1 MNKRLIM
8 KLMGRLLLMEAVL
21 MLPSLLVS
29 LIYGQG
35 DSMAFVYA
43 MLITAAI
50 LDRCGKPAEL
60 RLQWGQYLLQ
70 QIQPLLH
77 VQADNLW

>member
-1 MNKRLIM
+1 MNKRLIL

-35 DSMAFVYA
+35 DSMAFVCHSVPF
-43 MLITAAI
+43 AI
-50 LDRCGKPAEL
+50 
-60 RLQWGQYLLQ
+60 WG
-70 QIQPLLH
+70 
-77 VQADNLW
+77 